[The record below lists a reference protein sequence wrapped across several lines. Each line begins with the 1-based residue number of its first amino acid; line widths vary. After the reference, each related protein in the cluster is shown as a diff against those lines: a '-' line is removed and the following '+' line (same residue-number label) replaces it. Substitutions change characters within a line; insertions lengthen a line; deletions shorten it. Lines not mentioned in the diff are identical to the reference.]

1 MNCALWRTGGRDG
14 GVMWRSTSGG
24 RSGSLHRPRPQTGGS
39 CRPAVDDVDH
49 GDDVDCVDQ
58 SNVPGARS
66 ASANGFSPFMRGE
79 IRGRLQAEGEN
90 AEGEKT
96 TRHIER
102 TERLWLFV
110 HCLLR

>member
-1 MNCALWRTGGRDG
+1 MDGMAELRGALPLEVAWDRGIDPDHGRAA
-14 GVMWRSTSGG
+14 RAS
-24 RSGSLHRPRPQTGGS
+24 
-39 CRPAVDDVDH
+39 PAVDDVDY

-58 SNVPGARS
+58 SSVPGARS